1 MDHKTLIEQLSKRTG
16 IDKGD
21 AASILDTFVG
31 IVADR
36 CSGMDTPAI
45 SGFGMF
51 EPKLRQER
59 INRHPASGKRM
70 LLPPKITLTFKPSA
84 LLKQK
89 IRGLEADTER

>member
-1 MDHKTLIEQLSKRTG
+1 MDHKTLIEKLSNRTG
-16 IDKGD
+16 LDKVD
-21 AASILDTFVG
+21 ATAILDAFVD
-31 IVADR
+31 VLSER
-36 CSGMDTPAI
+36 CGDMETPAI

-84 LLKQK
+84 MLKQK
-89 IRGLEADTER
+89 IRGLEADSDK